1 MSEGADI
8 ARQERIEA
16 YVAARLSES
25 DTRAFEAQLAQD
37 DVLRADVEIERVLQQ
52 TQRRGS
58 ELRFRDLVR
67 HVSAEQEQGVA
78 RGGGAETPVIPIG
91 SGRWRW
97 WAVAAS
103 VAVLVGVGSVLMLQG
118 PGSEQLALA
127 QVGSYTLQV
136 RGDTTTV
143 DPTAE
148 LLMRAR
154 RLILEQKAAD
164 AIPALQQPVE
174 GACPDAERTWLLGV
188 AYLLTGDETKARNE
202 LERAGKAGCSIS
214 RNATELLNEL

>member
-1 MSEGADI
+1 MNEEADI
-8 ARQERIEA
+8 TRQERIEA
-16 YVAARLSES
+16 YVAGRLSEA
-25 DTRAFEAQLAQD
+25 DTRAFNALVAKDET
-37 DVLRADVEIERVLQQ
+37 LRADVEIERVLQE
-52 TQRRGS
+52 TLGRGS
-58 ELRFRDLVR
+58 ELRFRDLVQR
-67 HVSAEQEQGVA
+67 VSDEQEQGVA

-97 WAVAAS
+97 WAAAAS
-103 VAVLVGVGSVLMLQG
+103 VAVVVGVGSVLMMQG

-154 RLILEQKAAD
+154 RLILKQKAAD
-164 AIPALQQPVE
+164 AITTLQQPLE
-174 GACPDAERTWLLGV
+174 GVCPDAERMWLLGV
-188 AYLLTGDETKARNE
+188 AYLLTGDEIKARSE

-214 RNATELLNEL
+214 RNATELHDKL